1 MKMNREE
8 RDRLNTEVLGEVTAT
23 SLGSRFPLNQS
34 VSALKIKNKD
44 QPVTAG
50 EESNAMLH
58 GLLDLFEVTSISAT
72 AAIRMIG
79 AAPSD
84 NSGTRDLLVDL
95 WSRAEAGRSLIFDV
109 QNVYEGEERRSRL
122 ADICETARV
131 LAPEAI
137 AVAMQLSVPVEQYIE
152 FAEGVLA
159 RTKGS
164 SVGA

>member
-1 MKMNREE
+1 MKMDREE
-8 RDRLNTEVLGEVTAT
+8 RDRLNAEVLGEVTAMP
-23 SLGSRFPLNQS
+23 SYSRFPLNQS

-44 QPVTAG
+44 RSAM
-50 EESNAMLH
+50 EEDRGADAMLR
-58 GLLDLFEVTSISAT
+58 GLLDLFEVTSISAI
-72 AAIRMIG
+72 AAIRMLG

-109 QNVYEGEERRSRL
+109 QNVYEGEERRGRL

-137 AVAMQLSVPVEQYIE
+137 AVAMQLSVPVEQYVE
-152 FAEGVLA
+152 FVEGILA
-159 RTKGS
+159 RTKG
-164 SVGA
+164 A